1 MRAFMSI
8 AGGIFILTAI
18 YLLVINASN
27 TVSVINA
34 LATPTLGA
42 IKTLQGR

>member
-1 MRAFMSI
+1 MGI
-8 AGGIFILTAI
+8 AGGIFILIAM
-18 YLLVINASN
+18 YLLVVNGTQ
-27 TVSVINA
+27 TVAVINA